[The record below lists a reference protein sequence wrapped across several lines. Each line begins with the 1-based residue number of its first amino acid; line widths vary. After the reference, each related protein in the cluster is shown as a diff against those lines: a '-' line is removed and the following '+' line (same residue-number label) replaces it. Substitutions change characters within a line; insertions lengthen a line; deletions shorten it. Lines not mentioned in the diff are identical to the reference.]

1 MLSKF
6 SVENKN
12 KYINGIDLLPLAI
25 LKHNNVWLRI
35 NAVEI
40 SVENK
45 NKYIIEGF
53 IDRLMSSRINAVEIF
68 CGNKN
73 KYIIEGLS
81 WNLNLYDHESMLSKF
96 SVKNKNKYTI
106 QGFIDW
112 LIH

>member
-1 MLSKF
+1 MVLTLFLLLCWNLNLYDHEPTLSKF

-12 KYINGIDLLPLAI
+12 KYINGIDLLPPAI
-25 LKHNNVWLRI
+25 LKHNTVWL
-35 NAVEI
+35 
-40 SVENK
+40 
-45 NKYIIEGF
+45 
-53 IDRLMSSRINAVEIF
+53 RINAVEIF

-96 SVKNKNKYTI
+96 SVENKNKYTI